1 MTLNCVTHFLN
12 LPNAHESATESSPIN
27 ENVLISANYLKN
39 SPSYQGHGFK
49 LQRAVNFESEV
60 GLISLQNQS
69 QHSRTMPDSQGKQ
82 QACKLS
88 PFSQF
93 HWGLC
98 WETTAFQTLL
108 RNVSF
113 LPLRAQLSSLSLL
126 FDPTPAGI
134 RNRNKSSEVMCY
146 SSGSRQWLRG
156 TLPNGDMMTKRRNSW
171 FKEKKKKKTQMLY
184 LPRSGFI
191 FASDVHPG
199 CWEIHKWVRCPASR
213 LLPWR
218 RLRFQ

>member
-1 MTLNCVTHFLN
+1 MTLNCVTNFLN
-12 LPNAHESATESSPIN
+12 LPTAHESATESSPIN
-27 ENVLISANYLKN
+27 ENVLISANYLKH
-39 SPSYQGHGFK
+39 SQSYQVHSFR

-69 QHSRTMPDSQGKQ
+69 QHSRLMPDSQ
-82 QACKLS
+82 ASSRHALLS
-88 PFSQF
+88 PFSLF

-98 WETTAFQTLL
+98 WETTTFQTLL
-108 RNVSF
+108 RSVSSHWGLNF
-113 LPLRAQLSSLSLL
+113 PLCPFF

-146 SSGSRQWLRG
+146 SSGSRQWLRW
-156 TLPNGDMMTKRRNSW
+156 TLPNGDMMTKRRNSC
-171 FKEKKKKKTQMLY
+171 FQKKKQMLY

>member
-1 MTLNCVTHFLN
+1 
-12 LPNAHESATESSPIN
+12 
-27 ENVLISANYLKN
+27 
-39 SPSYQGHGFK
+39 
-49 LQRAVNFESEV
+49 
-60 GLISLQNQS
+60 
-69 QHSRTMPDSQGKQ
+69 MPDSQGKQ

-171 FKEKKKKKTQMLY
+171 FKERKKNALFTSLWLHLCIRRPPRVLGNPQVGSLPSLQAAAVAKAPFSIGWEKEREKKGKATL
-184 LPRSGFI
+184 
-191 FASDVHPG
+191 
-199 CWEIHKWVRCPASR
+199 SR
-213 LLPWR
+213 LR
-218 RLRFQ
+218 SKLRSWPAKQNRTKQTPPPQGLWAGLFLALTQGEHQDS